1 VIRFQPTC
9 YNLSLIM
16 IYNTSHNTNYYSVV
30 ELQATTHDYITH
42 ITGNVN
48 NINVTRSIPELHNF
62 TINLLISL

>member
-1 VIRFQPTC
+1 
-9 YNLSLIM
+9 M